1 MGSAFFV
8 RFALH
13 LIHGLVCHAEVF
25 IVFEIVAGVDDNI
38 THADAEF
45 KRIVQ
50 VFGYAAGLLD
60 YAVLDGIL
68 RADRSKYQIL

>member
-13 LIHGLVCHAEVF
+13 LVHGFVRHAEIF
-25 IVFEIVAGVDDNI
+25 LVFEIITGINYNI
-38 THADAEF
+38 TNADAEL

-60 YAVLDGIL
+60 YTVLDGIL